1 MKILD
6 LKGLKCPMPLIE
18 TKKALKEIEK
28 DEVLKIII
36 DNETSV
42 KNVEH
47 FLTDNGMEVSR
58 SEKNGIYEIVVNKQ
72 EGDLEDVH
80 AEAYCSTCSTATETD
95 NSYLVMFAKDR
106 LGEGSEELGNVL
118 VGGFLNTLNE
128 RDVLPDKIIF
138 MNSGVNLVLKDSPAL
153 QLLKK
158 LAEKNVDMLVCGTC
172 LDYFGKMDEL
182 SVGRISNMYEILEGM
197 LDAGKVINI

>member
-6 LKGLKCPMPLIE
+6 AKGLKCPMPLIE

-28 DEVLKIII
+28 DETLKIFV

-47 FLTDNGMEVSR
+47 FLTDNGMEVEK
-58 SEKNGIYEIVVNKQ
+58 SEKNGIFEIIVNKRD
-72 EGDLEDVH
+72 GDLDDVQ
-80 AEAYCSTCSTATETD
+80 AETYCTTSGEPD
-95 NSYLVMFAKDR
+95 NSYVVMFAKDR

-118 VGGFLNTLNE
+118 VAGLLNTIKE

-138 MNSGVNLVLKDSPAL
+138 MNSGINLVLKDSPAL
-153 QLLKK
+153 PLLKE
-158 LAEKNVDMLVCGTC
+158 LVEKNVDLVSCSTC
-172 LDYFGKMDEL
+172 LDYFGKMNEL
-182 SVGRISNMYEILEGM
+182 AIGRVSNMYEILESM
-197 LDAGKVINI
+197 LAVEKVINI

>member
-1 MKILD
+1 
-6 LKGLKCPMPLIE
+6 MPLIE

-28 DEVLKIII
+28 DETLKIII

-72 EGDLEDVH
+72 EGDLEDVQ
-80 AEAYCSTCSTATETD
+80 AEAYCATCSTATETD
-95 NSYLVMFAKDR
+95 KTYLVMFAKDR

-128 RDVLPDKIIF
+128 REVLPDKIIF
-138 MNSGVNLVLKDSPAL
+138 MNSGINLVLKDSPAL
-153 QLLKK
+153 QLLKE
-158 LAEKNVDMLVCGTC
+158 LAEKNVDLLVCGSC

-182 SVGRISNMYEILEGM
+182 SVGRVSNMHEILEGM

>member
-6 LKGLKCPMPLIE
+6 AKGLKCPMPLIE

-28 DEVLKIII
+28 DETLKIIV

-47 FLTDNGMEVSR
+47 FLTDNGMEVER
-58 SEKNGIYEIVVNKQ
+58 SEKNGIFEIVVNKQ
-72 EGDLEDVH
+72 EGDLEEVQ
-80 AEAYCSTCSTATETD
+80 AEAYCTTSGELD
-95 NSYLVMFAKDR
+95 ESYVVMFAKDR

-118 VGGFLNTLNE
+118 VAGLLNTIKE
-128 RDVLPDKIIF
+128 RDVLPEKIIF
-138 MNSGVNLVLKDSPAL
+138 MNSGVNLVLNDSPAL
-153 QLLKK
+153 PLLKE
-158 LAEKNVDMLVCGTC
+158 LSDKNVDLVSCGTC

-182 SVGRISNMYEILEGM
+182 ALGRVSNMYDILESM
-197 LDAGKVINI
+197 LSVGKVINI

>member
-1 MKILD
+1 MKTLD
-6 LKGLKCPMPLIE
+6 AKGLKCPMPLIE

-28 DEVLKIII
+28 DEALKIII

-47 FLTDNGMEVSR
+47 FLTDNGMEASR
-58 SEKNGIYEIVVNKQ
+58 TEKDGIYEIIVNKQ
-72 EGDLEDVH
+72 DGDLDEVQ
-80 AEAYCSTCSTATETD
+80 AEAYCATPENQD
-95 NSYLVMFAKDR
+95 NSYVVMFAKDR

-118 VGGFLNTLNE
+118 VGGFLNTIKE

-138 MNSGVNLVLKDSPAL
+138 MNSGINLVLEDSPAL
-153 QLLKK
+153 PLLKE
-158 LAEKNVDMLVCGTC
+158 LADKKVDLVSCGTC

-182 SVGRISNMYEILEGM
+182 AVGRVSNMYEILESM
-197 LDAGKVINI
+197 LAVGKVINI